1 MAIETERKF
10 LVKDNSFINHS
21 NRHETIKQGY
31 ISSVPERTVRI
42 RMKNEKAYI
51 TIKGISSNDGTQRF
65 EWEKEI
71 PACEAEDL
79 FMLCEPGK
87 IEKKRYYVPVGK
99 HIFEVDIF
107 EGENEGLV
115 LAEVELQTPDEVYE
129 KPDWLGQE
137 VTGNKKFYNSALSQ
151 EPFKSW

>member
-1 MAIETERKF
+1 
-10 LVKDNSFINHS
+10 
-21 NRHETIKQGY
+21 
-31 ISSVPERTVRI
+31 
-42 RMKNEKAYI
+42 
-51 TIKGISSNDGTQRF
+51 
-65 EWEKEI
+65 
-71 PACEAEDL
+71 
-79 FMLCEPGK
+79 
-87 IEKKRYYVPVGK
+87 KKRYYVPVGK